1 MNKLLTLL
9 FLSSCTSESTFNSK
23 TNIDKFGTPVKI
35 EYYKHLQGKTFQFS
49 DTANFIITGNQELK
63 TAIAEI
69 ACAKNPEPWKGA
81 GWDRIEIYF
90 TDTVVKINTD
100 GRKIGLGASGTFYSL
115 DNDNFISKHM
125 K

>member
-1 MNKLLTLL
+1 M
-9 FLSSCTSESTFNSK
+9 
-23 TNIDKFGTPVKI
+23 
-35 EYYKHLQGKTFQFS
+35 Q
-49 DTANFIITGNQELK
+49 
-63 TAIAEI
+63 
-69 ACAKNPEPWKGA
+69 KNPEPWKGA